1 MIGYIKGKIIGKTDN
16 QVLVENNG
24 IGYRVMA
31 TPKILGLPLN
41 SEVEIHTYLQVR
53 EDALNLYGFQNQAE
67 LDFFELLITV
77 SGVGPKMAMT
87 VLSAGD
93 INLIQNAISSQDVAV
108 FTKLGGVGKKTA
120 ERIIVELK
128 EKLGSVS
135 GVYGMSGGSDD
146 ILSALESLG
155 YSTREIKEALTKID
169 HNAASEEKLRQALKY
184 LSK

>member
-1 MIGYIKGKIIGKTDN
+1 MIGYIKGKIIGKTET

-24 IGYRVMA
+24 IGYRIMA
-31 TPKILGLPLN
+31 TPKILESALN
-41 SEVEIHTYLQVR
+41 SDIEVHTYLQVR

-67 LDFFELLITV
+67 LDFFELLISV

-93 INLIQNAISSQDVAV
+93 IELIKNAISSQDLAV

-120 ERIIVELK
+120 ERIIMELK
-128 EKLGSVS
+128 DKLGSVS
-135 GVYGMSGGSDD
+135 GYGMVSGGSDD
-146 ILSALESLG
+146 ILSALEGLG
-155 YSTREIKEALTKID
+155 YSTREIKEALIKID
-169 HNAASEEKLRQALKY
+169 HSASSEEKLRQALKH